1 MPQHP
6 NVDQIKKA
14 WALKRQGGLSQ
25 QTMAEELGLD
35 PRTISNYFR
44 PAWLAKRKLGHLRFA
59 RQEPQFPRSTL
70 ENRAWEMCE
79 SGEHGWMEEGEY
91 KIHAYTESESTDEL
105 DGFDGSTLRTV
116 YSVTTCHYCGF
127 VARRRKHGFVVN

>member
-14 WALKRQGGLSQ
+14 WALKRQGGMSQ

-79 SGEHGWMEEGEY
+79 AGGHDWMKEDLY
-91 KIHAYTESESTDEL
+91 KGHAYSESESTEEL
-105 DGFDGSTLRTV
+105 EGFDGSSLKSV
-116 YSVTTCHYCGF
+116 YSEMTCHYCGF
-127 VARRRKHGFVVN
+127 VTRHRRHAFLIR